1 MRPLCPIVGIVDF
14 RIEDITRDE
23 IDRRLSVVEPL
34 TDSVRDLVNAVIRSQ
49 VSDAELDAARAKID
63 EVVAALR
70 TQQRPGSFGTPYT
83 REFIGMP
90 WGNAAV
96 GARNALAPPL
106 RVTRSPGVAECDMVL
121 GAAYEGPGGCVHGGV
136 AALMLDQLVGEAA
149 STDGLPSFTGT
160 LTVRYLRPT
169 RLGALTARAEVTGR
183 EGRKTFVHA
192 TMSDDDGVT
201 VEADA
206 IMVSPKGFELPDGDA
221 LPHPANSRQ
230 DL

>member
-1 MRPLCPIVGIVDF
+1 MDF
-14 RIEDITRDE
+14 RIEDITEEE

-34 TDSVRDLVNAVIRSQ
+34 TDSVRQLVDAVIRSE
-49 VSDAELDAARAKID
+49 VSDERLAAAKEKVDAI
-63 EVVAALR
+63 VADLR
-70 TQQRPGSFGTPYT
+70 EQQRPGSFGTRYT
-83 REFIGMP
+83 KEFIGMP

-96 GARNALAPPL
+96 GARNAVAPPL
-106 RVTRSPGVAECDMVL
+106 RIQRSPGRAECEMVL

-160 LTVRYLRPT
+160 LTVKYLRPT
-169 RLGALTARAEVTGR
+169 SLGPLSARAEVTGR

-192 TMSDDDGVT
+192 TMSDADGVT

-206 IMVSPKGFELPDGDA
+206 IMICPKDFVLPTGDA
-221 LPHPANSRQ
+221 LPPPADRRL
-230 DL
+230 DR

>member
-1 MRPLCPIVGIVDF
+1 MDF
-14 RIEDITRDE
+14 RIEDITREE

-34 TDSVRDLVNAVIRSQ
+34 TDSVRALVDAVIRSQ
-49 VSDAELDAARAKID
+49 ASDDQLRAAKAAVD
-63 EVVAALR
+63 EVVASLGDL
-70 TQQRPGSFGTPYT
+70 RPGGFGTPYT

-96 GARNALAPPL
+96 GARNAVAPPL
-106 RVTRSPGVAECDMVL
+106 RVNRSPGVAECEMTL
-121 GAAYEGPGGCVHGGV
+121 GAAYEGPGGCVHGGM

-169 RLGALTARAEVTGR
+169 PLGALHARADVTGR

-192 TMSDDDGVT
+192 TLSDADGVT

-206 IMVSPKGFELPDGDA
+206 IMISPRGFELPTGDA
-221 LPHPANSRQ
+221 LPTTANSRA
-230 DL
+230 DLDV

>member
-1 MRPLCPIVGIVDF
+1 MDF
-14 RIEDITRDE
+14 RIEDISPEE
-23 IDRRLSVVEPL
+23 ISRRLSVVEPL
-34 TDSVRDLVNAVIRSQ
+34 TESVRRLIDAVIRTE
-49 VSDAELDAARAKID
+49 VDDAELIAATERID
-63 EVVAALR
+63 QVVQTLR
-70 TQQRPGSFGTPYT
+70 SRQRDGSFGTPYT
-83 REFIGMP
+83 PTFIGMP

-96 GARNALAPPL
+96 GARNAIAPPL
-106 RVTRSPGVAECDMVL
+106 QIRTESGVAECEMVL

-169 RLGALTARAEVTGR
+169 RLGALSARAEVTGR

-192 TMSDDDGVT
+192 TLSDDDGVT

-206 IMVSPKGFELPDGDA
+206 IMIAPKGFALPGGEV
-221 LPHPANSRQ
+221 LPHPATAQEEN
-230 DL
+230 